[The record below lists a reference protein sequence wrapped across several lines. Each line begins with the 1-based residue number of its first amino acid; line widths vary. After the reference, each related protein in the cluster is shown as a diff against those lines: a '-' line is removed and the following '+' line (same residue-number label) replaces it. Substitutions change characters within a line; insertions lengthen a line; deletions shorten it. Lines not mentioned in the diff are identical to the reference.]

1 MTVHL
6 RFGGMKAD
14 HAMEMAVVLAKRQ
27 GIRTGLIAASI
38 ALALLAVAYEPA
50 VMRFKSD
57 VGFIPLSY
65 DPNFVSSLARDLL
78 LAGALLGALGSYI
91 GVRRYVRI

>member
-1 MTVHL
+1 
-6 RFGGMKAD
+6 
-14 HAMEMAVVLAKRQ
+14 
-27 GIRTGLIAASI
+27 
-38 ALALLAVAYEPA
+38 
-50 VMRFKSD
+50 
-57 VGFIPLSY
+57 LSY